1 MEIPVERILVGNPRE
16 AQKMIELDDI
26 ELKET
31 DELSPK
37 DRELFEEINQTEE
50 EDEDELERVVES
62 KVIVSDIS
70 TSIYW

>member
-1 MEIPVERILVGNPRE
+1 MGNPRE